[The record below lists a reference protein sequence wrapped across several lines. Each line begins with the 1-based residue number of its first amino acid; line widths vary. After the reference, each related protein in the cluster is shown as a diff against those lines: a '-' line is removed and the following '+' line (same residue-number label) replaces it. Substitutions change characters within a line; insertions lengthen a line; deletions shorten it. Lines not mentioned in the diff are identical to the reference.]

1 LDSDP
6 QADGE
11 GIATDAAPQ
20 TVALTLA
27 DDGFYHPAS
36 EDQLVALV
44 KMANE
49 QGRQIRVRGAAHS
62 ISHAIYT
69 DPLGDLVN
77 RVSWQTPPSGDNID
91 VMLDRYRGWRVKDE
105 ARKLVEADAGIH
117 LGADPSDP
125 THTATLET
133 SLLHQLWQSKGWS
146 FSNLGGITHQT
157 VSGFT
162 ATGSSGGSTQY
173 SVNDNLWGF
182 RVIDGRGEVHEVS
195 LDDADADADQLYA
208 MSPNMGL
215 LGVVSTITLRCEDTF
230 NISGQEAVTSI
241 DGCAVDLFGPGD
253 AQRPSLED
261 FLRDAEYT
269 RLEWWPQRGAERVLV
284 WQAQRISPEPDFK
297 PVRYQEFTAHPDTAE
312 TFISLLYTVF
322 GNLDDLSHARSQIAR
337 TFERVDTLLE
347 LMPELKELG
356 RVGELLADFLS
367 HGAEFGV
374 DAAIELLKPVAGL
387 IEDEIPVIFPKLL
400 SIFIPL
406 DADKSGS
413 EKGQPQR
420 FQDYAWQGLP
430 MDNEADDEVLPTE
443 FTEVWVPLPRTQ
455 QVMQL
460 LNAYFTEPDDSHE
473 SYRRTGLYAWE
484 LYAAKATPLW
494 MAASH
499 SSGDDEFKDGVF
511 RIDPYWFAGNPGDPS
526 LTFYP
531 QLWQLLRDHGV
542 PFRLHWGKFQP
553 ASGPGDR
560 GWVDFF
566 AARYPRWN
574 DFLALRAER
583 DPNNIFL
590 TSYWRDRFG
599 LWSEPAPRRAGS

>member
-1 LDSDP
+1 MDST
-6 QADGE
+6 AASHT
-11 GIATDAAPQ
+11 IAPA
-20 TVALTLA
+20 VA

-36 EDQLVALV
+36 EDELVALV
-44 KMANE
+44 QMANG
-49 QGRQIRVRGAAHS
+49 QGRLIRVRGAAHS
-62 ISHAIYT
+62 ISHSIYA
-69 DPLGDLVN
+69 DPYGDLVN
-77 RVSWQTPPSGDNID
+77 RVSWQTPPSEANVN

-105 ARKLVEADAGIH
+105 SRKLVEADAGIH

-125 THTATLET
+125 TNTATLET

-173 SVNDNLWGF
+173 SVNDNLWGV
-182 RVIDGRGEVHEVS
+182 RVIDGRGQVHEAS
-195 LDDADADADQLYA
+195 LDDTDPDQFRA

-215 LGVVSTITLRCEDTF
+215 LGVVSTITFRCEDTF

-241 DGCAVDLFGPGD
+241 EGCAVDLFGPGD
-253 AQRPSLED
+253 AQRPALEE
-261 FLRDAEYT
+261 FLRNTEYT

-284 WQAQRISPEPDFK
+284 WQAHRVAPEPDFK
-297 PVRYQEFTAHPDTAE
+297 PVRYQEFTEHPDAAE
-312 TFISLLYTVF
+312 TFISLLYTIF
-322 GNLDDLSHARSQIAR
+322 GNLDELAHARPQIEQI
-337 TFERVDTLLE
+337 FERVDRLLE
-347 LMPELKELG
+347 LVPELKNLG
-356 RVGELLADFLS
+356 RVGELLANFVGR
-367 HGAEFGV
+367 GAELGV
-374 DAAIELLKPVAGL
+374 DAAIELLKPFAGL
-387 IEDEIPVIFPKLL
+387 IRDEIPVIFPKLL
-400 SIFIPL
+400 SIFISL

-420 FQDYAWQGLP
+420 FRDYAWQGLP
-430 MDNEADDEVLPTE
+430 MDNGADDEILPTE
-443 FTEVWVPLPRTQ
+443 FTEIWVPLPRTQ
-455 QVMQL
+455 QVMQI
-460 LNAYFTEPDDSHE
+460 LNTYFTEPKDPHE

-499 SSGDDEFKDGVF
+499 SSGDDEWKDGVF

-553 ASGPGDR
+553 ASGPDDR

-566 AARYPRWN
+566 ADQYPRWN
-574 DFLALRAER
+574 DFLALRAQR

-599 LWSEPAPRRAGS
+599 LWSEPAPRKAGD